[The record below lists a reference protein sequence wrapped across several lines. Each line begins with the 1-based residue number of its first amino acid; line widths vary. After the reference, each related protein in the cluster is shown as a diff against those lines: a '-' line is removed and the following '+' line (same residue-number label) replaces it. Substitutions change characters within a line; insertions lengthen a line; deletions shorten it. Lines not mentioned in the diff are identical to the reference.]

1 MINPFSEKYS
11 TDKTDDILI
20 KEALK
25 GDKIS
30 LEALIRRHQDWV
42 YNIALRMV
50 FNPEEAKDVTQ
61 EVLIKIITKLSTFQ
75 GRSSFRTWAYRIVV
89 NHVLNMKK
97 SIGEAR
103 HASTFN
109 GYWVNIDRT
118 PNQDMPDPNTLPIDT
133 KLLLEEIKTTCM
145 FGMLLCLDREQRV
158 IYILGGIFGVTD
170 KIGAEIMQITKA
182 NFRQKLSRARKDLFN
197 FMNNKCGLIK
207 KDNPCHCD
215 KKTKAMI
222 DSGYVNPANLRF
234 YNNYYYKV
242 EQAAGEKLKDL
253 NNYIDNQCQGFFR
266 EHPFQKPP
274 DFVDTMRNILDSDD
288 FKQIFNFH

>member
-1 MINPFSEKYS
+1 
-11 TDKTDDILI
+11 
-20 KEALK
+20 
-25 GDKIS
+25 
-30 LEALIRRHQDWV
+30 
-42 YNIALRMV
+42 
-50 FNPEEAKDVTQ
+50 
-61 EVLIKIITKLSTFQ
+61 
-75 GRSSFRTWAYRIVV
+75 
-89 NHVLNMKK
+89 MKK

-103 HASTFN
+103 HASTFK

-118 PNQDMPDPNTLPIDT
+118 PDQDMPDPNSLPIDT

-170 KIGAEIMQITKA
+170 KIGAEIMQMTKA

-242 EQAAGEKLKDL
+242 EQAAGEKLNDL
-253 NNYIDNQCQGFFR
+253 NNYIDNQCQGLFR

-274 DFVDTMRNILDSDD
+274 DFVDTMRNMLDSDD

>member
-103 HASTFN
+103 HANTFN

-118 PNQDMPDPNTLPIDT
+118 ADQDMPDPNNLPIDT

-170 KIGAEIMQITKA
+170 KIGSEIMQITKA

-215 KKTKAMI
+215 KKTKAMV

-266 EHPFQKPP
+266 EHPFQNPP